1 MICILVSC
9 ILVTIPQTS
18 AGATKLIKSNYN
30 NLFLFV
36 FNSQC
41 GKWITTKCA
50 PGKKRYS
57 KIRCFIFST
66 SHIYMVKGWTSIDLW
81 FPAYSW
87 SIHRKYCFGSC
98 HPIRWRQLLLHC
110 EIWHSTTTSQ
120 LSCLCC
126 WWVNSEMLSLCI
138 YLTLSALKNIAGF
151 QIATNTVANATN
163 FFCFVTKIF
172 IKWRPE
178 FCMI

>member
-1 MICILVSC
+1 MIC
-9 ILVTIPQTS
+9 ILVTIPQTF
-18 AGATKLIKSNYN
+18 AGATKLIKCNYN

-41 GKWITTKCA
+41 RKWITTECA
-50 PGKKRYS
+50 PGSKRYS
-57 KIRCFIFST
+57 KIRCFILSC

-81 FPAYSW
+81 FTAYSW
-87 SIHRKYCFGSC
+87 SIHRKYCFESC

-110 EIWHSTTTSQ
+110 DIWHSTTTSQ

-138 YLTLSALKNIAGF
+138 YLTLSALKNIAGL

-163 FFCFVTKIF
+163 FFCFATKIVM
-172 IKWRPE
+172 KSPLWRPE